1 MEKRLKKFGEL
12 NDGEF
17 VYFVYNGKLRNVS
30 TSIVAQIVHGGC
42 SNVVF
47 DSVKPDSSSETF
59 PARFDNDTEVYVTTS
74 FQDATDKFEKITG
87 SEPDEV
93 IMDIDNGTKVPTSE
107 FRKMVCDDPVERMG
121 EINSPSEIEEFLF
134 GLVGVFNHYEFF
146 TKELWRKA
154 PGFRDK
160 DEAEVKCAFMH
171 KLRNEKFGGYTSTCG
186 CDWFFEVSKE
196 SFDSYIKEY
205 SQVFE
210 MYKEWMDEQ
219 R

>member
-1 MEKRLKKFGEL
+1 MEKKIKKFGEL
-12 NDGEF
+12 NDGDF
-17 VYFVYNGKLRNVS
+17 VYFVYNGKSRGVS
-30 TSIVAQIVHGGC
+30 TNIVAQIVHGGC

-47 DSVKPDSSSETF
+47 DSVDPDHVSDTF
-59 PARFDNDTEVYVTTS
+59 PARFINDIEVYVTTS
-74 FQDATDKFEKITG
+74 FQYAMDKFGEITG

-93 IMDIDNGTKVPTSE
+93 IMDIDDGMRMPTSE
-107 FRKMVCDDPVERMG
+107 FKKMVCDDPGERKD
-121 EINSPSEIEEFLF
+121 EINSPSKIERFLF
-134 GLVGVFNHYEFF
+134 ELVGVFNHYEFF
-146 TKELWRKA
+146 TKELWRNA
-154 PGFRDK
+154 PGFRNK

-171 KLRNEKFGGYTSTCG
+171 KWRHEEFGGYTSTCG
-186 CDWFFEVSKE
+186 CDWFEEVGKE

>member
-1 MEKRLKKFGEL
+1 MEKKIKKFCEL
-12 NDGEF
+12 NDGDF
-17 VYFVYNGKLRNVS
+17 VYFVYNGKSRGVS
-30 TSIVAQIVHGGC
+30 TNIVAQIVHGGC

-47 DSVKPDSSSETF
+47 DSVDPDHVSDTF
-59 PARFDNDTEVYVTTS
+59 PARFINDIEVYVTTS
-74 FQDATDKFEKITG
+74 FQYAMDKFGEITG

-93 IMDIDNGTKVPTSE
+93 IMDIDDGMRMPTSE
-107 FRKMVCDDPVERMG
+107 FKKMVCPIEEER
-121 EINSPSEIEEFLF
+121 NDKCSRKIEEFLF

-146 TKELWRKA
+146 TKELWRNA
-154 PGFRDK
+154 PGFRNK

-171 KLRNEKFGGYTSTCG
+171 KWRHEEFGGYTSTCG
-186 CDWFFEVSKE
+186 CDWFEEVSKE